1 MTERRNVPQPGWV
14 FAKVKG
20 REHIRS
26 DGQYRVAD
34 AFQAE
39 VTTHQPFSHLPK
51 ALPSIPT

>member
-1 MTERRNVPQPGWV
+1 V